1 MSRLHDAYW
10 DHAHGVGN
18 RCHVDGESLGVDA
31 IDHQTYRGCRYSFG
45 YAACPTLENRAKV
58 VKLLDPTRIGA
69 EMSQEPRLRP

>member
-1 MSRLHDAYW
+1 M
-10 DHAHGVGN
+10 
-18 RCHVDGESLGVDA
+18 
-31 IDHQTYRGCRYSFG
+31 DHQTCRGYRYSFG